1 MNSLA
6 DLYDLEREL
15 REAIEVAGPDSPNR
29 ACWLRLRRV
38 ILWDLARY
46 REELSAALA
55 APRQPEGRGA

>member
-29 ACWLRLRRV
+29 ASWLRLRRV

-46 REELSAALA
+46 REELSAALTT
-55 APRQPEGRGA
+55 PRPLGGRGA